1 MQNGIV
7 SCRLTSSHKKPCKP
21 STVYGED
28 PWNILLSVLHRHLD
42 RSRQRLSIQLPSQ
55 LALSRLNF
63 DCTIFHAELAAYAD
77 GQGITKD
84 GRHVDQM
91 GNQLSQFLPHSCA
104 KFLVCA
110 AAWLRSTEAF
120 KNRKSSAYKIQK
132 TFHKVTR
139 QLSPL
144 TLVMEIAALQP
155 QVCNSVVH
163 GVMSNALCLAQGISL
178 YAEYQL
184 AA

>member
-1 MQNGIV
+1 MG
-7 SCRLTSSHKKPCKP
+7 
-21 STVYGED
+21 
-28 PWNILLSVLHRHLD
+28 
-42 RSRQRLSIQLPSQ
+42 SQ
-55 LALSRLNF
+55 
-63 DCTIFHAELAAYAD
+63 I
-77 GQGITKD
+77 
-84 GRHVDQM
+84 
-91 GNQLSQFLPHSCA
+91 SQFLPHSCA

-110 AAWLRSTEAF
+110 AATAWLRSTEAF
-120 KNRKSSAYKIQK
+120 KNRKSSDYKIQK

-144 TLVMEIAALQP
+144 TLVMEVAALQH

-163 GVMSNALCLAQGISL
+163 GQPQTLTVMSNALCLAQGISL